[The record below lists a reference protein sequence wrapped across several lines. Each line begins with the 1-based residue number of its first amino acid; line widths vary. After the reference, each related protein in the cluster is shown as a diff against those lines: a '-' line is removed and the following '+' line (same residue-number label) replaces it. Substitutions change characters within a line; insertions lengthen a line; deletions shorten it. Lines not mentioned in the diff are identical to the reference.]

1 MSEWS
6 KRAVSVIARSA
17 AFSQFVS
24 LLERLGGERPDL
36 LRVLTYHR
44 VDYPEA
50 HPALDPY
57 LISATPE
64 AFDEQ
69 MSYLAAH
76 CAVVS
81 MPELLDAC
89 RNHTPLPQRAVMV
102 TFDDAYSDF
111 AERAW
116 PILKHYQ
123 IPVTLFVPTAFP
135 DHPEQ
140 AFWWDQLCQAV
151 SETDRRDELATPF
164 GKLPLATPQQ
174 RAQAFRQL
182 REYPA
187 TLLHREA
194 LAWVERVCDELGLSH
209 PAHPVLGWEALRQL
223 AREGV
228 TLGAHTRTHPLMHR
242 ISIEEARTEAVGSL
256 RDLESEIGSVLPIF
270 AYPGGGLSD
279 QVVQMLEQ
287 AGFALAFTTA
297 RGINDLRAADRL
309 RLRRINLGRRATLA
323 LMRAQLLPWLAHLPR
338 FLDLRGR
345 NKKRVTINHP
355 LEAIDTQ

>member
-1 MSEWS
+1 MSELL
-6 KRAVSVIARSA
+6 KRAVSVTAHSS
-17 AFSQFVS
+17 AFSHFVA
-24 LLERLGGERPDL
+24 LLEKLGGDRPGL

-44 VDYPEA
+44 VDHPEA
-50 HPALDPY
+50 HPALDPR

-64 AFDEQ
+64 AFAEQ

-76 CAVVS
+76 YAVIS
-81 MPELLDAC
+81 MAELLDAC
-89 RNHTPLPQRAVMV
+89 QNHTPLPRRAVMV

-111 AERAW
+111 AEHAW
-116 PILKHYQ
+116 PILKRCR
-123 IPVTLFVPTAFP
+123 IPATLFVPTAFP
-135 DHPEQ
+135 DHPERG
-140 AFWWDQLCQAV
+140 FWWDRLHQALR
-151 SETDRRDELATPF
+151 ETARQDELVTPAGRFRLATP
-164 GKLPLATPQQ
+164 KQ
-174 RAQAFRQL
+174 RAQALRRL
-182 REYPA
+182 REHTI
-187 TLLHREA
+187 TLPHREA
-194 LAWVERVCDELGLSH
+194 MTGVEQVCGELGLSRL
-209 PAHPVLGWEALRQL
+209 AHRVLGWEALRQL

-256 RDLESEIGSVLPIF
+256 RDLESEIGAVLPIF